1 MKYLISRKPIGDYE
15 FNNELAGMYV
25 FALQCVDS
33 DLDIDEEVLRVLKSN
48 GLHDGKKIRVFNFSN
63 AKKKVNK
70 IADPNNAYDKDTFIQ
85 GMVGSGNK
93 LNKIIGLYLLL
104 TDTYMPTLAIAEGV
118 VARHRKDASN
128 LLPWME
134 SDDTKIL
141 LKDTMVAVS
150 KHAKENDYTFNL
162 NTIYKR
168 LTS

>member
-1 MKYLISRKPIGDYE
+1 MKYLISRKPISDYE
-15 FNNELAGMYV
+15 FNNELAGMYI
-25 FALQCVDS
+25 FALQCVHS
-33 DLDIDEEVLRVLKSN
+33 GLDIDDNILRVLKSN
-48 GLHDGKKIRVFNFSN
+48 GLHDGNKIRVFNFTN
-63 AKKKVNK
+63 KAKRVKT
-70 IADPNNAYDKDTFIQ
+70 IADPNNAYNKDTFIQ

-104 TDTYMPTLAIAEGV
+104 TETYMPTLAIAEGV

-134 SDDTKIL
+134 SDESKAL
-141 LKDTMVAVS
+141 LRDTMVAVS